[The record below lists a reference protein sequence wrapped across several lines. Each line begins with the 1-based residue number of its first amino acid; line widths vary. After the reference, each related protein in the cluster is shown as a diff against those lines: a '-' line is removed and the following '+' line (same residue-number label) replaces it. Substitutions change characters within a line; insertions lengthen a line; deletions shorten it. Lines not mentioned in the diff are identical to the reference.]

1 MNYDNKFGPPFIISK
16 YFQLKLRS
24 RIHIFF
30 FLIKKIIKLLVK

>member
-1 MNYDNKFGPPFIISK
+1 MIINLDLLLLFIISK